1 MIMKKSSEFSQTL
14 PFYLFTAGVFLIIVC
29 KDVFSNGMFLDGL
42 IYSTVSKNLANGIG
56 TFWNPHFTATCM
68 PGFHEHPP
76 LAFGIQSLFY
86 RFLGE
91 SRFIDKVY
99 SLFTLVIVGCIILK
113 IWNKLGYKY
122 GWFPLF
128 IWLITPTVFWA
139 SYNNLLEN
147 TLTIFTSLSI
157 LFYLKSQESNKYFF
171 IFLSGITL
179 ALGFLTKGFVAFFPW
194 TFPILLWLFLKR
206 KSFLKS
212 ALDTALI
219 FIFSLAPLLLLI
231 LLFPVARL
239 SLQTYI
245 DNQVISSLKSVVTVH
260 SRFDII
266 IRLFSEL
273 APAIGLCLLFL
284 IWVRI
289 RKFSTMLTKEN
300 SKKAMV
306 FILLGL
312 TGVLPVMLSMKQSG
326 FYIIPAYPF
335 FAIGAGILMYPL
347 IDSLFIKMNYKSK
360 GFLVFK
366 WIGYGLFF
374 LGIILSLYFSN
385 HFSRDISK
393 IKDTYAILP
402 EIPRG
407 SVININP
414 DMYDDWSLH
423 AYFGRFK
430 NISLDPDLKTK
441 RDYLLIKNIDYSDTL
456 IYNYNI
462 IKLNTIDYQLF
473 KIK

>member
-1 MIMKKSSEFSQTL
+1 MLTMTGRTPVS
-14 PFYLFTAGVFLIIVC
+14 P
-29 KDVFSNGMFLDGL
+29 SN
-42 IYSTVSKNLANGIG
+42 INTI
-56 TFWNPHFTATCM
+56 
-68 PGFHEHPP
+68 
-76 LAFGIQSLFY
+76 AF
-86 RFLGE
+86 
-91 SRFIDKVY
+91 
-99 SLFTLVIVGCIILK
+99 
-113 IWNKLGYKY
+113 
-122 GWFPLF
+122 
-128 IWLITPTVFWA
+128 
-139 SYNNLLEN
+139 
-147 TLTIFTSLSI
+147 
-157 LFYLKSQESNKYFF
+157 
-171 IFLSGITL
+171 
-179 ALGFLTKGFVAFFPW
+179 
-194 TFPILLWLFLKR
+194 
-206 KSFLKS
+206 
-212 ALDTALI
+212 
-219 FIFSLAPLLLLI
+219 
-231 LLFPVARL
+231 LLFSFVN
-239 SLQTYI
+239 I
-245 DNQVISSLKSVVTVH
+245 VEN
-260 SRFDII
+260 F
-266 IRLFSEL
+266 
-273 APAIGLCLLFL
+273 
-284 IWVRI
+284 RI

-312 TGVLPVMLSMKQSG
+312 TGVLPVMVSMKQSG

-360 GFLVFK
+360 GFPVFK

-441 RDYLLIKNIDYSDTL
+441 
-456 IYNYNI
+456 
-462 IKLNTIDYQLF
+462 
-473 KIK
+473 